1 MIPMPTLTTERLL
14 LRPFAPADAPELQRL
29 AGHIEIARN
38 TLSIPHPYPDGAAE
52 HWIGGHAEQF
62 AASGDVHFAIVPRD
76 SGVLAGAI
84 GLLLNRDHERAE
96 IGYWIG
102 VQWWGR
108 GYAAEAAQATVDY
121 GFTVATLNRIFAAHF
136 TRNPASGRV
145 LQKIGMRH
153 EGTQRQV
160 FRKWG
165 EFLDAEQYAIL
176 RRDWAAAS
184 RSPRPATRGEGWRE
198 APG

>member
-1 MIPMPTLTTERLL
+1 MPVPLPALTTERLL
-14 LRPFAPADAPELQRL
+14 LRPFTLDDAPELHRL
-29 AGHIEIARN
+29 AGHVEIARN

-62 AASGDVHFAIVPRD
+62 AANGDIHWAIVPHD
-76 SGVLAGAI
+76 SGALAGAI
-84 GLLLNRDHERAE
+84 GLLIHRDHARAE

-102 VQWWGR
+102 VDFWGR

-121 GFTVATLNRIFAAHF
+121 GFSVAALNRIFAAHF
-136 TRNPASGRV
+136 TRNSASGRV

-176 RRDWAAAS
+176 RSDWEAARP
-184 RSPRPATRGEGWRE
+184 RSS
-198 APG
+198 